1 MLLSLFLN
9 IKAIVDINFDEWRL
23 ESLLYSKVVEY
34 IGDIYDNGC

>member
-9 IKAIVDINFDEWRL
+9 IKAIVDINFNEL